1 MGRWRPSG
9 SRQGAPGAVVASLTV
24 LVVAAAGCT
33 IRIRPEPTTTSVRSR
48 PVATATTTGPVT
60 HGTTVASR
68 AFTMVRGDGRSQLGP
83 AGPGPL
89 PIAMRGTERYSAD
102 AVNLLLVFPLL
113 RAPPSC
119 VRQAELWLR
128 VLRFDGYPDL
138 AAYPSSM
145 VSLASARPSTRV
157 GFETL
162 VDNRPRGVGVL
173 TGDRYWL
180 HFDLTELYRT
190 WAEGGPFPSLGRTV
204 PRGTP
209 LVVDVRATDGG
220 QPLFEARVVPL
231 GGDRS
236 TVPQLRWTVARDC

>member
-9 SRQGAPGAVVASLTV
+9 SRQRAPGAVVAGLTV

-102 AVNLLLVFPLL
+102 AVSLLLVFPLL

-119 VRQAELWLR
+119 VRQAEL
-128 VLRFDGYPDL
+128 
-138 AAYPSSM
+138 
-145 VSLASARPSTRV
+145 
-157 GFETL
+157 
-162 VDNRPRGVGVL
+162 
-173 TGDRYWL
+173 
-180 HFDLTELYRT
+180 
-190 WAEGGPFPSLGRTV
+190 
-204 PRGTP
+204 
-209 LVVDVRATDGG
+209 
-220 QPLFEARVVPL
+220 
-231 GGDRS
+231 
-236 TVPQLRWTVARDC
+236 

>member
-1 MGRWRPSG
+1 M
-9 SRQGAPGAVVASLTV
+9 
-24 LVVAAAGCT
+24 
-33 IRIRPEPTTTSVRSR
+33 
-48 PVATATTTGPVT
+48 
-60 HGTTVASR
+60 
-68 AFTMVRGDGRSQLGP
+68 
-83 AGPGPL
+83 
-89 PIAMRGTERYSAD
+89 
-102 AVNLLLVFPLL
+102 
-113 RAPPSC
+113 
-119 VRQAELWLR
+119 
-128 VLRFDGYPDL
+128 LRFDGYPDL

-162 VDNRPRGVGVL
+162 LDNRPRGVGVL

-220 QPLFEARVVPL
+220 QPLFEARSCRSAATGRSCRSCAGRWPATAEPL
-231 GGDRS
+231 VRPEDDANIR
-236 TVPQLRWTVARDC
+236 LRADGTSRARW

>member
-1 MGRWRPSG
+1 
-9 SRQGAPGAVVASLTV
+9 
-24 LVVAAAGCT
+24 
-33 IRIRPEPTTTSVRSR
+33 
-48 PVATATTTGPVT
+48 
-60 HGTTVASR
+60 
-68 AFTMVRGDGRSQLGP
+68 
-83 AGPGPL
+83 
-89 PIAMRGTERYSAD
+89 MRGTERYSAD
-102 AVNLLLVFPLL
+102 AVSLLLVFPLL